1 MYEKKHEKLLPWP
14 KFIVRLARSILA
26 TALVVAIALSLGILG
41 YHVIAHL
48 GWVDSILN
56 ASMILTGMGPVDP
69 MKDNA
74 AKLFAS
80 AYALFSG
87 VVFLSAMAFMMAPV
101 LHRIV
106 HAFHLSEK

>member
-1 MYEKKHEKLLPWP
+1 MFQSDNVQGRIEGSGSEWQSVQVRHGVEARAELPGEALDLHVEP
-14 KFIVRLARSILA
+14 GLERIARRLRLREWLA
-26 TALVVAIALSLGILG
+26 TLFT
-41 YHVIAHL
+41 
-48 GWVDSILN
+48 
-56 ASMILTGMGPVDP
+56 LT
-69 MKDNA
+69 
-74 AKLFAS
+74 FAS